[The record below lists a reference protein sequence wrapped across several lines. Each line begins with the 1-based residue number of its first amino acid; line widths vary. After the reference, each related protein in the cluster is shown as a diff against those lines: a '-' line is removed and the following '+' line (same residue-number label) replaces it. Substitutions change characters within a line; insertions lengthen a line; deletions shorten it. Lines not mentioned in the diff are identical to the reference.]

1 MNNDERD
8 NVQLP
13 LARAWARNHAP
24 GPVLAGTDLPRQP
37 TDILLTADLEAAI
50 RRLNPTLPEDAVA
63 TAVRELRSLLAST
76 SRDTLTQR
84 AADVLSALR
93 TGVKVTVREGGT
105 SRSRAVQLIDFD
117 KPEANQWRIAVE
129 VPYTRGTRSN
139 VRFDIVLYCN
149 GIPLVVVETKTN
161 TDPNVTWLNAA
172 KDLAGPY
179 TRKAPAFLAAGILL
193 VATDGREIRYAGVNT
208 PAARYHAWRS
218 SNPARPGAAGPSRC
232 QWDFVDLLAPDRI
245 LSWTQDYVLQLAD
258 KGTGVRSRFVPRWP
272 QAEAAPKI
280 VERVF
285 DRHRNRGLLDHF
297 QGSGKT
303 FTMLMAANAISRL
316 DPSHLVILVVD
327 RVDLLTQHLGDF
339 TDSDARRPAKE
350 LTSRHELAA
359 ELANPAAAGIRITT
373 VHRFAGAGHLSERSD
388 VTILVDEAHR
398 TQDGDLGRDMR
409 TALPNATLIGL
420 TGTPVADGG
429 RNTYETFG
437 DPADLGH
444 ILHTYSSA
452 DSVLDGTTVPLV
464 IRRSRI
470 VQPLDKEALDA
481 AYADYVADAGLSSED
496 AEALASTLTAPSE
509 LLKDPRRIEA
519 IAEDVY
525 ETVTSTLLAD
535 GYGAMVVV
543 NNRDLVVRH
552 VAELRKHFA
561 AEQVTGAI
569 TGQKDDP
576 DDYAEFV
583 RDPAAEAAVTRDFRD
598 PNKPLKVLVVTSKL
612 LTGFDAKNVH
622 TVFVDKPMRKHTLF
636 QAVTRAN
643 RAWTTP
649 RGVEKGYGVI
659 VDYCGITEDLLA
671 AFDRRNDDTTTK
683 AVASPTELRRL
694 FATSLHNAERLLGAA
709 FDWRADDVV
718 VAASDELARD
728 AQLVQSF
735 RRNVGRAELIWE
747 ALPGDEVLARHKE
760 RFLLL
765 LRIQASLQETNIA
778 RELVV
783 AEHGEAVRQLLWQ
796 HTGAVTRYTAADL
809 TLDAERI
816 QQLLHQHNDPAA
828 VVKMLQ
834 TGEVLAS
841 IRDRLEA
848 RLAGPQGRQYASI
861 AAKLEQFAA
870 ATYVVSA
877 AGARDAVTD
886 LMALVCE
893 LKEIDDRLS
902 DNWDEIDRLLH
913 QRRTTPAPQA
923 AVANPATA
931 LQDVL
936 SAYSPAAKPAAVD
949 SLAAVLDKAVD
960 KVSYRNLR
968 ENTSVQRQL
977 RASLVQETA
986 RLGVKP
992 QGKEATHE
1000 FIEKLVDYINTWML

>member
-1 MNNDERD
+1 MSNDERD
-8 NVQLP
+8 SVQLP
-13 LARAWARNHAP
+13 LAREWTRAHATGQVLPGQGLARRQ
-24 GPVLAGTDLPRQP
+24 TDV
-37 TDILLTADLEAAI
+37 ILIPDLEAAV
-50 RRLNPTLPEDAVA
+50 RRLNPSLPEGAVM
-63 TAVRELRSLLAST
+63 TAVRDLRGLMAST

-84 AADVLSALR
+84 AAEALAVLR
-93 TGVKVTVREGGT
+93 TGIKVTVREHGT
-105 SRSRAVQLIDFD
+105 SRTRAVQLLDFD
-117 KPEANQWRIAVE
+117 NPESNCWRIATE
-129 VPYTRGTRSN
+129 VPYTRGARSD
-139 VRFDIVLYCN
+139 VRFDIVIYCN

-161 TDPNVTWLNAA
+161 TDPNITWLNAA
-172 KDLAGPY
+172 RDLAGPY

-193 VATDGREIRYAGVNT
+193 VATDGREVRYAGVNT
-208 PAARYHAWRS
+208 PATRFHAWRS
-218 SNPARPGAAGPSRC
+218 SDPSRPVTAGPARC

-245 LSWTQDYVLQLAD
+245 LSWARDYVLQLAD

-272 QAEAAPKI
+272 QAEAAPMI

-285 DRHRNRGLLDHF
+285 DPNHNRALLDHF

-303 FTMLMAANAISRL
+303 FTMLMAANAISRI
-316 DPSHLVILVVD
+316 DPGHLVVLVVD

-350 LTSRHELAA
+350 LASRQKLAD
-359 ELANPAAAGIRITT
+359 ELANPKAAGIRITT
-373 VHRFAGAGHLSERSD
+373 VHRFSEAGLLSERTD

-398 TQDGDLGRDMR
+398 SQDGDLGRDMR
-409 TALPNATLIGL
+409 ASLPNATLIGL
-420 TGTPVADGG
+420 TGTPVAGGG
-429 RNTYETFG
+429 RNTYTTFG
-437 DPADLGH
+437 DPADSGH

-452 DSVLDGTTVPLV
+452 DSVRDGTTVPLV

-470 VQPLDKEALDA
+470 VQPLDKDALDA
-481 AYADYVADAGLSSED
+481 AYAAYIADADLSSED
-496 AEALASTLTAPSE
+496 AETLAATLTAPGE
-509 LLKDPRRIEA
+509 LLKDPRRIAA
-519 IAEDVY
+519 IAEDVHRA
-525 ETVTSTLLAD
+525 VTGTLLTD

-561 AEQVTGAI
+561 HNQVTGVI

-576 DDYAEFV
+576 ADYAEFV
-583 RDPAAEAAVTRDFRD
+583 RDPPAEAVVTRDFRD
-598 PNKPLKVLVVTSKL
+598 PTKPLKVLVVTSKL

-622 TVFVDKPMRKHTLF
+622 TVFVDKPMHKHTLF

-643 RAWTTP
+643 RSWTTP
-649 RGVEKGYGVI
+649 EGVEKGYGVV
-659 VDYCGITEDLLA
+659 VDYCGITEPLLA

-718 VAASDELARD
+718 VTASDELSRD

-747 ALPGDEVLARHKE
+747 ALPGDEVLGKHKE

-765 LRIQASLQETNIA
+765 LRIQGALKETRIHE
-778 RELVV
+778 ELVV

-796 HTGAVTRYTAADL
+796 HTGDVTRYTAADL
-809 TLDAERI
+809 TLGAERI
-816 QQLLHQHNDPAA
+816 QQLLHENTDPAA

-834 TGEVLAS
+834 TGDVLAS
-841 IRDRLEA
+841 IRDRLAA

-861 AAKLEQFAA
+861 AEKLEQFAA
-870 ATYVVSA
+870 TTYVVSA
-877 AGARDAVTD
+877 DGAREAVAD
-886 LMALVCE
+886 LTALVAE
-893 LKEIDDRLS
+893 LKEIDDRLGEG
-902 DNWDEIDRLLH
+902 WDEIDRLLH
-913 QRRTTPAPQA
+913 QRRTTPAPQST
-923 AVANPATA
+923 VANPATA

-936 SAYSPAAKPAAVD
+936 AAYSPAAKPAAVD
-949 SLAAVLDKAVD
+949 SLASVLDRAVE

-977 RASLVQETA
+977 RASLLQETA

-992 QGKEATHE
+992 RGKAATQE
-1000 FIEKLVDYINTWML
+1000 FIEKLVDYVNTWML

>member
-1 MNNDERD
+1 MNNDERN

-13 LARAWARNHAP
+13 LARDWASKYAP
-24 GPVLAGTDLPRQP
+24 GPVLAGTDLARQ
-37 TDILLTADLEAAI
+37 TRDVLLTVDLEAAI
-50 RRLNPTLPEDAVA
+50 RRLNPTLPEDAVV

-76 SRDTLTQR
+76 SHDNLTQK

-93 TGVKVTVREGGT
+93 AGVKITVREGGT
-105 SRSRAVQLIDFD
+105 SRSRAVRLIDFD
-117 KPEANQWRIAVE
+117 TQEANQWRIAVE
-129 VPYTRGTRSN
+129 VPYTRGTGN
-139 VRFDIVLYCN
+139 DVRFDIVIYCN

-161 TDPNVTWLNAA
+161 TDPNTTWLNAA

-179 TRKAPAFLAAGILL
+179 SHKAPAFLAAGILL
-193 VATDGREIRYAGVNT
+193 VATDGREVRYAGVST
-208 PAARYHAWRS
+208 PAARYSAWRS
-218 SNPARPGAAGPSRC
+218 SDPTRPGTAGLSRC
-232 QWDFVDLLAPDRI
+232 RWDFTDLLAPARI
-245 LSWTQDYVLQLAD
+245 LSWAQDYVLQLAD
-258 KGTGVRSRFVPRWP
+258 KGTGARSRFVPRWP

-280 VERVF
+280 VERVL
-285 DRHRNRGLLDHF
+285 DPTHNRALLDHF

-303 FTMLMAANAISRL
+303 FAMLMAANAISRL
-316 DPSHLVILVVD
+316 DPGHLVILVVD

-350 LTSRHELAA
+350 LTSRDELAA
-359 ELANPAAAGIRITT
+359 ELTNPASAGIRIAT
-373 VHRFAGAGHLSERSD
+373 VHRFADAGVLSERSD
-388 VTILVDEAHR
+388 VTIFVDEAHR
-398 TQDGDLGRDMR
+398 TQDGDLGRHMR
-409 TALPNATLIGL
+409 ASLPNATLIGL
-420 TGTPVADGG
+420 TGTPLADGA
-429 RNTYETFG
+429 RNTYESFG
-437 DPADLGH
+437 HPDDPGH
-444 ILHTYSSA
+444 VLHTYSSA

-470 VQPLDKEALDA
+470 VQPLDKKALDA
-481 AYADYVADAGLSSED
+481 AYADYVANAGLSSED
-496 AEALASTLTAPSE
+496 AEVLASRLTAPSE
-509 LLKDPRRIEA
+509 LLKDPRRIAA
-519 IAEDVY
+519 IAEDVHG
-525 ETVTSTLLAD
+525 TVTGTLLAD

-552 VAELRKHFA
+552 VTELRKHFA
-561 AEQVTGAI
+561 HDRVTGVI

-576 DDYAEFV
+576 DEFAEFV
-583 RDPAAEAAVTRDFRD
+583 RDPTAEAVVTRDFRD
-598 PNKPLKVLVVTSKL
+598 PDKPLKVLVVTSKL
-612 LTGFDAKNVH
+612 LTGFDAKNLH

-659 VDYCGITEDLLA
+659 VDYCGITEELLA
-671 AFDRRNDDTTTK
+671 AFDRRDGDTTTR
-683 AVASPTELRRL
+683 AVASPSELRRL
-694 FATSLHNAERLLGAA
+694 FATSLHNAERLLGAG

-718 VAASDELARD
+718 VTASDELARD
-728 AQLVQSF
+728 AELVQSF

-747 ALPGDEVLARHKE
+747 ALRGDEVLANHKE
-760 RFLLL
+760 RFRLL
-765 LRIQASLQETNIA
+765 LRIQASLQATNIA

-783 AEHGEAVRQLLWQ
+783 AEHGEAVRDLLWQ

-809 TLDAERI
+809 TLDADHI
-816 QQLLHQHNDPAA
+816 KLLLHQHNDPAA
-828 VVKMLQ
+828 IVKMLQ
-834 TGEVLAS
+834 TDEVLTS
-841 IRDRLEA
+841 IRARLEA
-848 RLAGPQGRQYASI
+848 RLAGPQGQQYASI

-877 AGARDAVTD
+877 AGARLAAED
-886 LMALVCE
+886 LTALIME

-913 QRRTTPAPQA
+913 QRRTAPAPKA
-923 AVANPATA
+923 TVANPATA

-936 SAYSPAAKPAAVD
+936 AAYCPAAMPAAVN
-949 SLAAVLDKAVD
+949 SLAAVLDKAVE

-968 ENTSVQRQL
+968 DNTSVQRQL
-977 RASLVQETA
+977 RGSLVEEIV

-1000 FIEKLVDYINTWML
+1000 FIEKLVDYVNIWML